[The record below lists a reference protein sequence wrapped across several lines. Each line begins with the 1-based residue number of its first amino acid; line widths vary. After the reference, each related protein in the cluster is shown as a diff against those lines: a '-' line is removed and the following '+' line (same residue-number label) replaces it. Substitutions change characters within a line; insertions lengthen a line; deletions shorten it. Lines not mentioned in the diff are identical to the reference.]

1 MHLPKAP
8 ASCEHLD
15 LALVERV
22 LAKHYGDIPRAAKE
36 LDVSGPDLNRLTWA
50 KPKLLEEAELARMG
64 VIARAMGEVIQAIYS
79 DDPLRQ
85 MWGADKMLASWL
97 ARDHPLAP
105 ARRGTS
111 ASAGETRSVIFTWAG
126 KEGADEASLDRDGR
140 TIAVPKYG
148 GDSVRP
154 LVSPTPSPPPLPKP
168 RWPGPHAPPPLVAG
182 KYQPWEPPQPR
193 AGVSLAAIPEA
204 RSGPELVADLPPR
217 SRVRRPSRGGYR

>member
-36 LDVSGPDLNRLTWA
+36 LDVSGLDLNRLTWA

-126 KEGADEASLDRDGR
+126 KEGADEASLDRDGQR
-140 TIAVPKYG
+140 IPVPRYG
-148 GDSVRP
+148 DDRAAVRP
-154 LVSPTPSPPPLPKP
+154 LAAPPPAPSREPPP
-168 RWPGPHAPPPLVAG
+168 RPNGPGPHAPPP
-182 KYQPWEPPQPR
+182 
-193 AGVSLAAIPEA
+193 
-204 RSGPELVADLPPR
+204 
-217 SRVRRPSRGGYR
+217 